1 LIWLLLKVIFTLS
14 AGVMLETGQ
23 HGVHLLVDVKILSR
37 VVFYLV
43 LVCLESSLIW
53 FLLKVV
59 LITLCRRGAG
69 DG

>member
-1 LIWLLLKVIFTLS
+1 
-14 AGVMLETGQ
+14 MLETGQ
-23 HGVHLLVDVKILSR
+23 HGVHLVVDVKILSR

-43 LVCLESSLIW
+43 LVCLKSSLIW

-59 LITLCRRGAG
+59 FITLCRRGAG